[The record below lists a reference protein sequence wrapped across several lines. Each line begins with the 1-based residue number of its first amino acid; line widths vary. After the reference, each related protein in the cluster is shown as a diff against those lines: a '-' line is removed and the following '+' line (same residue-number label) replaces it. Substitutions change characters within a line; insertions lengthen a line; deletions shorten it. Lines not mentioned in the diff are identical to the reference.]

1 MSSNLILE
9 KVPRLS
15 NDEISEFE
23 KNILSNIT
31 ALKKL
36 QYKMSPS
43 EYAVLINYHNYIMNS
58 FTIMKEDN
66 ASYEVNSYKA
76 NKANKASNMNSVP
89 VTKNTNQKGDWSDAF
104 SSNLLL
110 KPPSFIYPPKNTFK
124 FTK

>member
-15 NDEISEFE
+15 NDEINGFE
-23 KNILSNIT
+23 KNILSNVI

-36 QYKMSPS
+36 QHKMSPS
-43 EYAVLINYHNYIMNS
+43 EYAVLMNYHNYIMNS

-66 ASYEVNSYKA
+66 ASYDVNSYKT
-76 NKANKASNMNSVP
+76 NNASTVP

-110 KPPSFIYPPKNTFK
+110 KPPSFIYPPKNTFQL
-124 FTK
+124 TK

>member
-15 NDEISEFE
+15 DDEISGFE

-36 QYKMSPS
+36 KYKMSPS

-66 ASYEVNSYKA
+66 ASYQVNSYKPK
-76 NKANKASNMNSVP
+76 NVSSVP

-110 KPPSFIYPPKNTFK
+110 KPPSFIYPPKNTFQL
-124 FTK
+124 TK